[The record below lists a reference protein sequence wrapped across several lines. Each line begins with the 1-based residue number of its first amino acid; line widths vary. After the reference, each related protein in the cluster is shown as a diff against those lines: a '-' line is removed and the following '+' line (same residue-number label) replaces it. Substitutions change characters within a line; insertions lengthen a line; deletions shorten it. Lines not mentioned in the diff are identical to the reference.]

1 MKNKK
6 AHLNAPCMIMKA
18 ILILS
23 ASYLIFML
31 VTNKP
36 VPTQMI
42 AGFATIIF
50 FSQFINM
57 MFGMNPI
64 GMISGMFIALFAL
77 IMLKT
82 VYSYPG
88 SGIGQ
93 FFIRN
98 TLYIAPTIVI
108 IDILRDIID

>member
-6 AHLNAPCMIMKA
+6 AHINAPCMIMKA

-23 ASYLIFML
+23 ASYLTFML
-31 VTNKP
+31 ATNRA

-42 AGFATIIF
+42 AGFAVIIF
-50 FSQFINM
+50 FAQFINM
-57 MFGMNPI
+57 MFGMNPL
-64 GMISGMFIALFAL
+64 GMIFGMFIALFSL

-82 VYSYPG
+82 VYSYPS

-98 TLYIAPTIVI
+98 TLYIAPTVVI
-108 IDILRDIID
+108 IDILRDLID